1 MQMRI
6 RVRDLRLDLDHK
18 DNEIKKAAAEKSGIL
33 MENIRG
39 ITLIKKAVDARRRK
53 VYFTYTVDVEVED
66 DIDIP
71 ALVSLSPDVSIIKEE
86 KKEEIKPGNISL
98 PLSPV
103 IVGSGP
109 AGLFCALFLAEHG
122 YKPVVIERGQ
132 DMERRIKSVEDF
144 WRKGKLEPESNT
156 QFGEG
161 GAGTFS
167 DGKLTTRIGDVR
179 VNYVLETF
187 VRFGADPEIRYLKK
201 PHVGTDVI
209 REIVKKMRNEII
221 RLGGEFYFDARLTD
235 ININQKCLKSIVINY
250 KYEVPCSLLVLAI
263 GNSARDIYRLLMKKG
278 IEITP
283 KPFAVGVRVEHPQE
297 LIDKI
302 QYGDF
307 AGHPRL
313 GAADYHLTY
322 RDKETGRS
330 LYTFCMCPGGYVIG
344 AASGEGQVVT
354 NGMSYFA
361 RDTGI
366 ANSALVITV
375 YPEDWNNE
383 PLGGMKLQEELERK
397 AFKLGGGNYK
407 APAQKMTD
415 FLAKKP
421 TYSLKNSLATF
432 KPGVTPANLW
442 DLFPVEFCE
451 VLRRGLH
458 YWDKKMPGFIDERA
472 VLTAVETRTS
482 APVRIMRDENMTSVS
497 ISDIYPCG
505 EGAGYAGGI
514 VSAAVDGLKV
524 AETIVKKYAPPQKRI
539 EIEGEEL
546 VRGSLL

>member
-1 MQMRI
+1 MRI